1 MISNPKKANIS
12 SSQYQYRYRFE
23 TLHNQETQHLKIT
36 FINYTKQYQ
45 QIIRIRI
52 TISYLNS
59 QLSNLGI
66 KVYIVGRT
74 LKSAS
79 RLVDLLRAQQSNL
92 ASSKFEST
100 LAKTITA
107 VNNFRSGLDMLEI
120 GQIGLYFPITMAL
133 EPKTLA
139 IVEER
144 WCYIVCRVLSLF
156 GVYDVIVLR
165 SRGTGISDDVCLTLI

>member
-1 MISNPKKANIS
+1 M
-12 SSQYQYRYRFE
+12 
-23 TLHNQETQHLKIT
+23 
-36 FINYTKQYQ
+36 
-45 QIIRIRI
+45 
-52 TISYLNS
+52 
-59 QLSNLGI
+59 
-66 KVYIVGRT
+66 YIVGRT

-144 WCYIVCRVLSLF
+144 
-156 GVYDVIVLR
+156 
-165 SRGTGISDDVCLTLI
+165 